1 MLELIFQKIVNFFG
15 IHRFFQILN
24 EGDDHQFLTYHDIT
38 SIIAPIPP
46 PFLMACEFILGLV
59 YKKTQTKICQVLF
72 LIDVFNRIVG
82 RFIAIAMVTICIGLL
97 EPWAII
103 NTSNTWYWFI
113 YSYIIW
119 DIKFTYSGACMPHII
134 HQKE

>member
-24 EGDDHQFLTYHDIT
+24 EGDDHQFLTYHGIT
-38 SIIAPIPP
+38 SIIAPITPL
-46 PFLMACEFILGLV
+46 LMACEFILGLV